1 MIFSG
6 KCLRGRSPGESSS
19 PGRWTLGIFSAGV
32 LFLGLIQIFTVALS
46 LAGGVVS
53 RRSAL
58 AIIALAGLGALVYF
72 RGFVPR
78 AGAIQSPEGRS
89 EGFPRS
95 LKLLFFPALLV
106 YVSLWLLA
114 YALPDLSYDG
124 LWFHIPTLHFWSL
137 AGKIQWIAADLPS
150 VWDSLINNNLNG
162 FPKGV
167 ELITFVLVRAT
178 GLARLANSVNLP
190 FLPVGV
196 FSLIVISRLL
206 GATRTFSV
214 LSGVLF
220 VFIPVNIAQSTT
232 AYVDTATASVYL
244 SCLALLSV
252 TLVRIRRGEL
262 GWRYLPALGA
272 AAGLATAAKSPGIIF
287 PPLIAVLLAAVFFP
301 RSIRKCF
308 PGGGLS
314 LRGPVFILSFLLI
327 AVLVGGYWPIR
338 NYVRTGNPI
347 NPVGVE
353 LAGRVIFP
361 DRSWPGQF
369 DPPYPEGTEDWS
381 QASRV
386 FSYWISNFTDW
397 WPVTTYCDWYHRGGG
412 LGRLWMFGALP
423 ALAGLAAA
431 ELIRR
436 LQGRRGPPVISDPGV
451 FLVLIL
457 IVVLLFFLMPPH
469 HNHLARYTIWL
480 YGLGLPAFVLA
491 GQRAWNCRSRPL
503 RWGGRFWM
511 IGVIGLLTA
520 EGSASLLYQYDL
532 TRQYWDDWRRPP
544 PIGLR
549 LCRSLSYPY
558 PSGFPAGSLAAAM
571 ITGGGAAALGPLDG
585 RKVLILGRLAEGPA
599 FGTRKIYF
607 LDPGIA
613 EDRARL
619 SAYLADRDIRFVVWD
634 EEIEV
639 PRPLRELSVLR
650 ESAPGGLF
658 VLAFHPQLQKFTG
671 TSP

>member
-19 PGRWTLGIFSAGV
+19 PGRWTLGILSAGV

-95 LKLLFFPALLV
+95 LMLFLPALLV

-167 ELITFVLVRAT
+167 ELITFILVRAT

-347 NPVGVE
+347 NPVGVA
-353 LAGRVIFP
+353 LAGRVFFP